1 MIPKHNLKIPAL
13 ILAIILFSSIA
24 HADWV
29 DDWLS
34 NAVSGY
40 SGPLYFDGD
49 TREYFMGGS
58 YNLRYQSHSDFLGT
72 IEPPRLRMGCGG
84 IDAFLGG
91 FSFVDFGYLVN
102 KLQNIMSMAP
112 LFAFKYAL
120 KSISESADDV
130 IEDIEATIDLLNQ
143 IQLDECKAAK
153 TMGVYIADAFTD
165 QGQEKARALS
175 EFKLSTGVE
184 DLFTEVKET
193 WLANNSETTPAENS
207 DLETGCPAE
216 INTLKNH
223 RSFLDYYCAAH
234 SIDAA
239 FCNLLRGYTGDVVF
253 QHDAVNNTTH
263 VQNLAPCGGSNIKS
277 FTALVDGTCRMNP
290 GFTDTTTC
298 TAYNGAKIET
308 YVASR
313 LNSVYTAMLNRNPLS
328 APDVAFMQTL
338 PDPVYSWLNSLYMS
352 NVPAATAVSILSR
365 HAALAYAY
373 NILVNLYGEASKF
386 SFEMERIIRRCKAGI
401 RADTKCWPCED
412 PAVHSAIETWRET
425 LAEARAGASE
435 EWRKVMDDMLKTAQ
449 LVRTIDD
456 FTVGQVLEILHPHEK
471 K

>member
-1 MIPKHNLKIPAL
+1 MKGKRRLYIISFL
-13 ILAIILFSSIA
+13 IFFFQVSAA

-29 DDWLS
+29 DDWLN

-40 SGPLYFDGD
+40 AGPMHFDGD
-49 TREYFMGGS
+49 TRDYFMGGS
-58 YNLRYQSHSDFLGT
+58 YSLRYQSHSDFIGT
-72 IEPPRLRMGCGG
+72 IEPPRLRIGCGG
-84 IDAFLGG
+84 IDAFMGG
-91 FSFVDFGYLVN
+91 FSFVDFGYLVD

-112 LFAFKYAL
+112 VFAFKYAL

-153 TMGVYIADAFTD
+153 TMGVYIADAVTD
-165 QGQEKARALS
+165 QGEEKARALT

-193 WLANNSETTPAENS
+193 WLANNSETTPAENT
-207 DLETGCPAE
+207 DLESGCPAE

-239 FCNLLRGYTGDVVF
+239 FCNLLRGYTGDVIF

-263 VQNLAPCGGSNIKS
+263 VLNLSPCGGSNIKS
-277 FTALVDGTCRMNP
+277 FTALVEGTCRMNP

-298 TAYNGAKIET
+298 APYNGAKIET
-308 YVASR
+308 WVANR
-313 LNSVYTAMLNRNPLS
+313 LAGVYTAMLNRNPLN
-328 APDVAFMQTL
+328 AADAAFMQTL

-352 NVPAATAVSILSR
+352 NVPTATAVSILSR

-373 NILVNLYGEASKF
+373 NILVNLYGEAGKF
-386 SFEMERIIRRCKAGI
+386 SFEMKRIIRRCKAGLSEN
-401 RADTKCWPCED
+401 TQCWPCED
-412 PAVHSAIETWRET
+412 PAVYSAIETWRET
-425 LAEARAGASE
+425 LAQARAGATE

-456 FTVGQVLEILHPHEK
+456 FTVGQVLEILHPHEEK
-471 K
+471 